1 MTSELTKEE
10 TVKISLKEKDFN
22 NLMYLL
28 GFAKVYF
35 GLHSPKHSQNAKK
48 ALRAIKRGIKK
59 NE

>member
-1 MTSELTKEE
+1 MNKILEKE
-10 TVKISLKEKDFN
+10 TVIEISLTEKDFN

-35 GLHSPKHSQNAKK
+35 GLHIPKHSQNATK
-48 ALRAIKRGIKK
+48 AIKAIKRGIKK

>member
-1 MTSELTKEE
+1 MNKILKEE
-10 TVKISLKEKDFN
+10 TVKIEISLKDFN

-35 GLHSPKHSQNAKK
+35 GLHIPKHSQNAKK
-48 ALRAIKRGIKK
+48 ALRAVKKGMKK

>member
-48 ALRAIKRGIKK
+48 ALRAINKGIKK

>member
-1 MTSELTKEE
+1 MTTKIEKE
-10 TVKISLKEKDFN
+10 TVIEISLKEKDFN

-35 GLHSPKHSQNAKK
+35 GLHSPKHSQNATK
-48 ALRAIKRGIKK
+48 AIKAIKRGIKK

>member
-1 MTSELTKEE
+1 MTSELEKEIKIE
-10 TVKISLKEKDFN
+10 ISLTEKDFN

-48 ALRAIKRGIKK
+48 ALRAVKKGIKK

>member
-1 MTSELTKEE
+1 MSDLTKKE
-10 TVKISLKEKDFN
+10 TVKIEIPLKEFN

-35 GLHSPKHSQNAKK
+35 GLHIPKHSQNATK
-48 ALRAIKRGIKK
+48 ALRAVKKGMKK

>member
-1 MTSELTKEE
+1 MNKILEKE
-10 TVKISLKEKDFN
+10 TVIEISLTEKDFN

-35 GLHSPKHSQNAKK
+35 GLHIPKHSQNAKK
-48 ALRAIKRGIKK
+48 ALRAVKKGMKK